1 MIGLYAEED
10 IRNAQGTVL
19 VRKGTLLESSLT
31 AADGLAVF
39 ESDLPYGY
47 QYAVQEISAPEG
59 YRVSEERPE
68 FIFEKE
74 EGESEEVTEVRLA
87 IKDQPNDVK
96 IETEKSAPEKAE
108 ENEIICYTIEK
119 IRNTGNCT
127 VDNFTLTDR
136 LPAQVKLIE
145 LRTGTFEGL
154 KAADHTYSL
163 WYQTNQNGEYR
174 LWREAVSADM
184 NLHLLTADLNLKE
197 GEEVTAFQYRF
208 GTVEKDFTEIEKPEY
223 LVQVKTDRTDGEEL
237 LNHIELTGEKLGI
250 TYTAE
255 DETITRIEKPEKPD
269 GSSEGSSPVQPVD
282 VPTGDDTPVS
292 LYLCL
297 SCAAAAA
304 LAGIL
309 HGRKKRLKFCGKFRK
324 MKGEK

>member
-1 MIGLYAEED
+1 M
-10 IRNAQGTVL
+10 
-19 VRKGTLLESSLT
+19 S
-31 AADGLAVF
+31 
-39 ESDLPYGY
+39 
-47 QYAVQEISAPEG
+47 
-59 YRVSEERPE
+59 
-68 FIFEKE
+68 
-74 EGESEEVTEVRLA
+74 
-87 IKDQPNDVK
+87 
-96 IETEKSAPEKAE
+96 
-108 ENEIICYTIEK
+108 
-119 IRNTGNCT
+119 
-127 VDNFTLTDR
+127 
-136 LPAQVKLIE
+136 
-145 LRTGTFEGL
+145 
-154 KAADHTYSL
+154 
-163 WYQTNQNGEYR
+163 
-174 LWREAVSADM
+174 
-184 NLHLLTADLNLKE
+184 LHLLTADLNLKE

-223 LVQVKTDRTDGEEL
+223 LVQVKTGRTDGEEL